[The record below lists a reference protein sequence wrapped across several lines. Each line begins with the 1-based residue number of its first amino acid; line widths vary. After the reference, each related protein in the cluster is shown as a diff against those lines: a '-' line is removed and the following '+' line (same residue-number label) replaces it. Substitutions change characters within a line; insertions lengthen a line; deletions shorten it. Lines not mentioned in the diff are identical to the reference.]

1 MSGHNKW
8 AKIKHTKAKTDAA
21 RGRIFTRLIKEISVA
36 ARMGGG
42 DENGTPRLRK
52 AIQDARAQNM
62 PLSNIERAVK
72 KGTGELEGVSYEEIA
87 YEGYGSGGAALIVDV
102 VTDNKNR
109 AVSEI
114 RHTFSKYNGTMAE
127 AGAVSWMFEKKGII
141 TVHSGGKSEDELMM
155 LALDAGAEDIK
166 YDEEMSDILTSPA
179 DFDSAREALA
189 KLGVKIEEANIG
201 MYPKNTVKLEGKDA
215 EQTLKLVEMLEE
227 HDDVQHVYSNFDV
240 DDEVLLKAQGA

>member
-42 DENGTPRLRK
+42 DENGNPRLRK

-62 PLSNIERAVK
+62 PVSNIERAIK
-72 KGTGELEGVSYEEIA
+72 KGTGELEGVNYEEVT
-87 YEGYGSGGAALIVDV
+87 YEGYGSGGAALIIDA

-114 RHTFSKYNGTMAE
+114 RHIFSKHNGTMAE
-127 AGAVSWMFEKKGII
+127 SGAVSWMFEKKGII
-141 TVHSGGKSEDELMM
+141 TVHSSGKSEDDLMM
-155 LALDAGAEDIK
+155 LALEAGAEDIK
-166 YDEEMSDILTSPA
+166 YDEEMSDILTSPG
-179 DFDSAREALA
+179 DFDKAREALQ
-189 KLGVKIEEANIG
+189 KLGIKIEEATLG
-201 MYPKNTVKLEGKDA
+201 MYPKNLLKLEGKDA
-215 EQTLKLVEMLEE
+215 EQTLKLVEVLEE
-227 HDDVQHVYSNFDV
+227 HDDVQRVFSNFDI
-240 DDEVLLKAQGA
+240 DEEIMSKS